1 MFHTF
6 SENRKV
12 KKKCKRPTIPS
23 LEITTVDILACILLD
38 LNFLKNTGENVRKI
52 TLITPITEFLF
63 LTELC
68 MHMFIEAYRQKYKSL
83 TTSIPRGTYIQ
94 VSWSSK

>member
-12 KKKCKRPTIPS
+12 KEKCKWPTVPS
-23 LEITTVDILACILLD
+23 LGITAVDILAGILLD

-68 MHMFIEAYRQKYKSL
+68 LHMFIESYRQ
-83 TTSIPRGTYIQ
+83 I
-94 VSWSSK
+94 